1 MFTNLYGE
9 SAVELV
15 DGSQIEF
22 LGYIGNA
29 YEVTNEAAVIEC
41 KQAERLT
48 LWLPRA
54 PNGALKIPCLIN
66 PIALRSA

>member
-41 KQAERLT
+41 KQAERLIV
-48 LWLPRA
+48 
-54 PNGALKIPCLIN
+54 LKTAFCF
-66 PIALRSA
+66 